1 MNIVQSKNKYL
12 WYIVD
17 NDSKIV
23 RIAHSR
29 LEAIEILKRLNF
41 IKENNG
47 KDKT

>member
-17 NDSKIV
+17 NDEKII
-23 RIAHSR
+23 RIAHSK
-29 LEAIEILKRLNF
+29 LEAMELLKRISF
-41 IKENNG
+41 MKENNG